1 MPPLERD
8 SHSGRARPLCPW
20 GRMDVTCSEVTVTPH
35 SVQLWF
41 FLITVALRA
50 VHSELLRT
58 RVPLFASKQK
68 TPEGHSVTGEPT
80 AHGCDR

>member
-8 SHSGRARPLCPW
+8 SHLGRARPLCPW
-20 GRMDVTCSEVTVTPH
+20 GRMDATCSEVTVTPH

-50 VHSELLRT
+50 VHSELLGT
-58 RVPLFASKQK
+58 RGASFCQQAKD
-68 TPEGHSVTGEPT
+68 TRRPFGHRG
-80 AHGCDR
+80 AHCPRL